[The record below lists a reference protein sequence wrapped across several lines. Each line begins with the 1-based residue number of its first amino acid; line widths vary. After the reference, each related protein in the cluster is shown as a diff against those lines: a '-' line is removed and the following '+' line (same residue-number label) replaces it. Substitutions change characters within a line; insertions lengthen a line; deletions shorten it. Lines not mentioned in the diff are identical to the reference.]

1 MASKLVTAYFA
12 GWKLGSDQAPSRGE
26 VSGIPWNDVNCINH
40 AFWALEPADGTSETS
55 FERRASGK
63 PARKKFRIAPMYP
76 EFDLEAKD
84 ESMVIPGLR
93 KNHFA
98 QYEYFS
104 KKYPDVCIMIS
115 IGGWTRCGYFSEMA
129 HTREGRASFVQRCI
143 ELMQDYPWIG
153 GIDIDWEY
161 PGCDRAAAGED
172 DEGCPVWST
181 ADEDSENFALLI
193 KELRTAMDIAFG
205 AKAKR
210 LTACA
215 AGSSGSVCTGW
226 ADAGKWLDCI
236 NIMTYDLA
244 GVWDGLTGHSS
255 SLSGTKKIVGYFMDQ
270 GIPTEKLCIGTPLYG
285 YTMLMKTVPQGKIL
299 GKPVETFRPAGPE
312 ISQKEIVEF
321 ESGAVSGYEL
331 YLEDGRWLS
340 GERFKHHGSGWH
352 FEYDDAEDA
361 AYLYNEDEGS
371 EYYKWFISYENPLSL
386 QAKLDYILKKDLAGI
401 IIWETCHDTA
411 RYRLIKQIGDRL
423 LNK

>member
-361 AYLYNEDEGS
+361 AYLYNDDEGS
-371 EYYKWFISYENPLSL
+371 EFFKWFISYENPLSL